1 MFDVLIESKKKSQ
14 KGKLAGTSLASI
26 VFHTLVIGGAV
37 YATLTAGETDEG
49 IVVDTALVF
58 IQQETQKQPD
68 QPPPPQLDVQLKG
81 FQTIVAPTDIPT
93 NIPPV
98 NLQEQFDPKDFSGV
112 GVEGGVASGIVP
124 TGDVFSVDVV
134 QEKPERLAGP
144 PPVYPPL
151 LQQAGIE
158 GTVTVQAIIDT
169 MGRVEPSSIKITQTA
184 NPGFNESAKA
194 TVLKSLFR
202 PARVY
207 GKAVRVLIQI
217 PIAYTIKR

>member
-1 MFDVLIESKKKSQ
+1 MFDVLIESKRQSQ

-26 VFHTLVIGGAV
+26 VFHTLVIGGAI
-37 YATLTAGETDEG
+37 YATLTASETEGG

-98 NLQEQFDPKDFSGV
+98 NLQEHFDPKDFSGV

>member
-1 MFDVLIESKKKSQ
+1 MFDVLIESKKQSQ
-14 KGKLAGTSLASI
+14 KGRLAGTSLASI

-37 YATLTAGETDEG
+37 YATLSAGQTEEAVMETAMVY
-49 IVVDTALVF
+49 IN
-58 IQQETQKQPD
+58 QETQKQPET
-68 QPPPPQLDVQLKG
+68 PPPPQLDVQLKG

-144 PPVYPPL
+144 PLVYPPL

-158 GTVTVQAIIDT
+158 GTVMVQAIIDT
-169 MGRVEPSSIKITQTA
+169 MGRVEAGSIRITQTA
-184 NPGFNESAKA
+184 NPGFNESAK
-194 TVLKSLFR
+194 TSVLKSLFR